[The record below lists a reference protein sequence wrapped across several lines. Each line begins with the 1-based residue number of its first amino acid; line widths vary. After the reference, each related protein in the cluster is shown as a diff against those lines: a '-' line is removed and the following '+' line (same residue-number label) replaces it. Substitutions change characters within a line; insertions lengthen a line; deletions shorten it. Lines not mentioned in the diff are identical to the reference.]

1 VTKRSLALILAF
13 AGAAGLLILRQSV
26 TQAQI
31 TNPQPTPAADELQ
44 SVTLVFGS
52 KDMQPAEWNGSA
64 SISKGA
70 IEKITGYHFT
80 RDSRIAGLAWECST
94 HPWAPFAAG
103 MHPNEKPQPQPTMVE
118 TIGVTI
124 QFRAPADAEL
134 HIKVP

>member
-1 VTKRSLALILAF
+1 MTKRSLALVLAF
-13 AGAAGLLILRQSV
+13 AGAAGLLVLRQSV

-70 IEKITGYHFT
+70 IEINYMKHLSAVVFKRLRNLDRIGIV
-80 RDSRIAGLAWECST
+80 DSSRLF
-94 HPWAPFAAG
+94 APLRET
-103 MHPNEKPQPQPTMVE
+103 NTLTLPQVNR
-118 TIGVTI
+118 GN
-124 QFRAPADAEL
+124 D
-134 HIKVP
+134 